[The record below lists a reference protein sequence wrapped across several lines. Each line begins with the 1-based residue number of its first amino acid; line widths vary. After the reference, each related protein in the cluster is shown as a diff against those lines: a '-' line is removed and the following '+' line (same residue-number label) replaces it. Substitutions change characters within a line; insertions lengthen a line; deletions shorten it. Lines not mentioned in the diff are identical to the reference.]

1 LRQPRKFNRAY
12 ARCMYGMMI
21 EMEIQLGYLTD
32 TDFSLATLGKKYLNY
47 CSSEYMSLLQTYG
60 NTMATYT

>member
-1 LRQPRKFNRAY
+1 
-12 ARCMYGMMI
+12 MYGMMI

-32 TDFSLATLGKKYLNY
+32 TDSSLGTLSKNYLNY

-60 NTMATYT
+60 NTMTTSY